1 MKERREAWIDEDS
14 LSVGIDRCLSLSLC
28 SFISSRMFHQRR
40 SRATQESILPTT
52 DDIDAS
58 LRTSSTLESYS
69 TDPYTR
75 SALSV
80 SEEIDVDKKECRSV
94 IGKYGADGN
103 ELLHLLEQ
111 WTQQL
116 IYAYKQNRE
125 RFKIKM
131 KEKWDRGE
139 LTLLKSSDENVTLRD
154 VFFQMKKLTEW
165 QRTSSIAFQ
174 RHLADNTPIDNIKEI
189 VQEQTEELLGVM
201 SAMISIQ
208 RHSNSETAI
217 LGSNTS
223 LNETIEQ
230 LKRLKKINEKRS
242 NTICIIG
249 LEKAG
254 KSSFINALLGLE
266 LLPFK

>member
-1 MKERREAWIDEDS
+1 
-14 LSVGIDRCLSLSLC
+14 
-28 SFISSRMFHQRR
+28 MFHQRR
-40 SRATQESILPTT
+40 SRATQESIVPT
-52 DDIDAS
+52 DDTDASPSS

-75 SALSV
+75 SAQSV
-80 SEEIDVDKKECRSV
+80 AEEIEVDKNECRLV

-116 IYAYKQNRE
+116 IYGYKQNRE
-125 RFKIKM
+125 RFKIQM
-131 KEKWDRGE
+131 KEKWERGE
-139 LTLLKSSDENVTLRD
+139 LTLLKSSDENVTRRH
-154 VFFQMKKLTEW
+154 VFVQMQKLSEW
-165 QRTSSIAFQ
+165 QRTSSIAFKGN
-174 RHLADNTPIDNIKEI
+174 LDDNQPIENIKEI
-189 VQEQTEELLGVM
+189 VQEQTEELLQVM
-201 SAMISIQ
+201 SAIVSIQ
-208 RHSNSETAI
+208 HHSTTETKI
-217 LGSNTS
+217 LGSTTS

-230 LKRLKKINEKRS
+230 LKRVKKINEKRS

-266 LLPFK
+266 LLPSK